1 MYRRASQESYILCC
15 VDSKMNFVEHKR
27 YFDLEYVTL
36 DLSEA
41 SLALKTSRD
50 DTSWCME
57 VAGIALQQQ

>member
-1 MYRRASQESYILCC
+1 M
-15 VDSKMNFVEHKR
+15 EHKR

-36 DLSEA
+36 DLSEV